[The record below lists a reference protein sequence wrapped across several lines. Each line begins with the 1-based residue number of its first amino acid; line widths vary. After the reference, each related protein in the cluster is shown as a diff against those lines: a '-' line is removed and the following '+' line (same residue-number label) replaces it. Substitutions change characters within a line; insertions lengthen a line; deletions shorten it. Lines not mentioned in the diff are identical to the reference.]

1 MQRAYLN
8 AVYELAQTD
17 KNVVLMTA
25 DNGTD
30 FDKWFQREFP
40 EQYFDMGISEC
51 NMVSVAAGMSA
62 CGKIPFIQTAGAFLA
77 YRAFEFIR
85 NDVCMQ
91 KSNVKMIGTGSG
103 LSISLLG
110 ATHHTTEDIGI
121 LRTLPGLTILSPC
134 SANEVTKCIYS
145 AYQIEGPVYIRLEM
159 NGETEIVLPEY
170 DFQLGGCVEL
180 HAGNDAVLF
189 ATGGIV
195 SVAVEAAERL
205 EKIGIN
211 IKVVN
216 VHTLKP
222 LLANVVIDY
231 VKDIPAVFTL
241 EEHNI
246 NGGLG
251 SIILE
256 YLHESNYRG
265 RIERMGLKD
274 CFARGY
280 GTVNQLRKKNGI
292 DSQSVIE
299 AMKKTLGKIIN
310 ES

>member
-8 AVYELAQTD
+8 AVYELAEAN
-17 KNVVLMTA
+17 KNVILMTA

-30 FDKWFQREFP
+30 FDKWFEREFP

-91 KSNVKMIGTGSG
+91 KSNVKIIGTGSG
-103 LSISLLG
+103 VSISFLG
-110 ATHHTTEDIGI
+110 PTHHTTEDIGI

-134 SANEVTKCIYS
+134 SAKEVTECIYS

-159 NGETEIVLPEY
+159 NETAEIVLPEY
-170 DFQLGGCVEL
+170 NFQLGKCVEL
-180 HAGNDAVLF
+180 HPGNDAVIF
-189 ATGGIV
+189 VTGSIV
-195 SVAVEAAERL
+195 SVAVEAAKLL
-205 EKIGIN
+205 EKIGIST
-211 IKVVN
+211 KVVN

-222 LLANVVIDY
+222 VLENVFIDY
-231 VKDIPAVFTL
+231 VKDIPVVFTL
-241 EEHNI
+241 EEHNVY
-246 NGGLG
+246 GGLG

-256 YLHESNYRG
+256 YLHEGKYRG

-274 CFARGY
+274 CFAHGY
-280 GTVNQLRKKNGI
+280 GTVSQLRKENGI

-299 AMKKTLGKIIN
+299 VIKKTLGKKTI
-310 ES
+310 